1 MLASKDHRNI
11 WLVIG
16 GWLSVVAALLH
27 IGCVVGGGDWYR
39 FFGAG
44 EELALADEAGSWM
57 PAILTSGIALILFVW
72 AAYAFAGAGYFRGLP
87 FIRTALILISA
98 IYLLRG
104 LAIIPVL
111 MDLSVRTAFN
121 IWSSLIVL
129 VYGAVYALGTWKAW
143 TQLSAN
149 TSKQAKGQLA

>member
-1 MLASKDHRNI
+1 MTPHGNK

-27 IGCVVGGGDWYR
+27 VGCIFGGGDWYR

-44 EELALADEAGSWM
+44 EELARADEAGSWM
-57 PAILTSGIALILFVW
+57 PAILTAGIALVLFVW
-72 AAYAFAGAGYFRGLP
+72 AAYAFSGAGHIRRLP
-87 FIRTALILISA
+87 LLRTALVIISA

-104 LAIIPVL
+104 LFIIPVL
-111 MDLSVRTAFN
+111 LEPQMRVPFN

-129 VYGAVYALGTWKAW
+129 IYGIIYALGTRQAW
-143 TQLSAN
+143 PR
-149 TSKQAKGQLA
+149 LAGSQPAQKEQVA